1 MRRGDTISAEEVH
14 TKIYCPVR
22 SQQTFMR
29 IMFYCTE
36 RRDVQYIDEPDVSA
50 LGELSID
57 IGKAMQVKFEK
68 RAWSKR
74 R

>member
-1 MRRGDTISAEEVH
+1 MRKGDTISSEEVH

-22 SQQTFMR
+22 CQQTFMR

-36 RRDVQYIDEPDVSA
+36 KRDVEYIDELGVSP

-57 IGKAMQVKFEK
+57 IGKPLQV
-68 RAWSKR
+68 AL
-74 R
+74 